1 MWDLI
6 SLILFGSQARGDI
19 TAESDID
26 ILVVLSLK
34 GDKGVKSLV
43 YKGKSLKSPLKKA

>member
-1 MWDLI
+1 MLDQSPADLPEEAPRSEQENQWLDVI
-6 SLILFGSQARGDI
+6 Y
-19 TAESDID
+19 T
-26 ILVVLSLK
+26 LK